1 MLTAV
6 SISQESEAYMIPW
19 RGAILGCCF
28 LGMFAVYLDRLGHLP
43 ALHTAP
49 GYSLGQLTP

>member
-28 LGMFAVYLDRLGHLP
+28 LAMFAVYLDRLGHLP